1 MDTKKPRMKKEQQQ
15 YLLNF
20 LMRNPETVNGNCQL
34 PATKRLWTKLTEALN
49 GMGGVRKTQKDWLET
64 YKLLARRAKAKMRT
78 QRASMQ
84 RTGGGP
90 PADICLTELEKK
102 TINIEG
108 TSTIYGL
115 PGVMEAG
122 IIIVPGTPQPIV
134 DVPDPHVKQNIVM
147 VLDDTQLPKP
157 KQTLILDAVTVDIH
171 SDTEEEPLKEAAI
184 VDALTPTASHDEA
197 TVVTSMATDA
207 SSIPTASRVGRIA
220 VDALMMPAANR
231 DLATISCSREHTVAS
246 TPEQRLEDGVVRNT
260 PRLERRN
267 ARRATPRTLVPP
279 ADSATLQE
287 DAMIA
292 ALREGAQA
300 QMALANAQTEA
311 ARYLGDCI
319 MRAATMFVEAINKNK

>member
-1 MDTKKPRMKKEQQQ
+1 ME
-15 YLLNF
+15 
-20 LMRNPETVNGNCQL
+20 
-34 PATKRLWTKLTEALN
+34 W
-49 GMGGVRKTQKDWLET
+49 ET
-64 YKLLARRAKAKMRT
+64 YKLLARRAKAKMRK
-78 QRASMQ
+78 QRACMQ

-115 PGVMEAG
+115 PGAVEAG

-157 KQTLILDAVTVDIH
+157 KQTLILDAVTVVN
-171 SDTEEEPLKEAAI
+171 TEEEPPKEAAM
-184 VDALTPTASHDEA
+184 VDTLTPTASHDGA

-231 DLATISCSREHTVAS
+231 DLATISCSREHIVAS
-246 TPEQRLEDGVVRNT
+246 TPEQNGDGEVRNT
-260 PRLERRN
+260 LRL
-267 ARRATPRTLVPP
+267 
-279 ADSATLQE
+279 
-287 DAMIA
+287 
-292 ALREGAQA
+292 
-300 QMALANAQTEA
+300 
-311 ARYLGDCI
+311 
-319 MRAATMFVEAINKNK
+319 

>member
-1 MDTKKPRMKKEQQQ
+1 
-15 YLLNF
+15 
-20 LMRNPETVNGNCQL
+20 
-34 PATKRLWTKLTEALN
+34 
-49 GMGGVRKTQKDWLET
+49 
-64 YKLLARRAKAKMRT
+64 MRT
-78 QRASMQ
+78 QCVSMQ

-115 PGVMEAG
+115 PGAVEAG

-134 DVPDPHVKQNIVM
+134 DVPDPYVKQNIVM

-171 SDTEEEPLKEAAI
+171 SDTEEEPPKEAAM

-220 VDALMMPAANR
+220 VDALMPAANR

-292 ALREGAQA
+292 ALREGTQA

>member
-34 PATKRLWTKLTEALN
+34 PATKRLWTELTEALN

-115 PGVMEAG
+115 PGAVEA
-122 IIIVPGTPQPIV
+122 
-134 DVPDPHVKQNIVM
+134 
-147 VLDDTQLPKP
+147 
-157 KQTLILDAVTVDIH
+157 
-171 SDTEEEPLKEAAI
+171 
-184 VDALTPTASHDEA
+184 
-197 TVVTSMATDA
+197 
-207 SSIPTASRVGRIA
+207 
-220 VDALMMPAANR
+220 
-231 DLATISCSREHTVAS
+231 
-246 TPEQRLEDGVVRNT
+246 RLEDGVVRNT

-279 ADSATLQE
+279 ADSATPQE

>member
-20 LMRNPETVNGNCQL
+20 LMRNHETVNGNSQL
-34 PATKRLWTKLTEALN
+34 PATKRLWTELTEALN

-90 PADICLTELEKK
+90 PAYICLTELEKK

-115 PGVMEAG
+115 PGAVEAG
-122 IIIVPGTPQPIV
+122 IIIVTGTPQPIV

-171 SDTEEEPLKEAAI
+171 SDTEEELPKEAAM
-184 VDALTPTASHDEA
+184 VDALTPTASHDGA
-197 TVVTSMATDA
+197 TVVTSMVTDA
-207 SSIPTASRVGRIA
+207 SSIPTASRVGRR
-220 VDALMMPAANR
+220 VD
-231 DLATISCSREHTVAS
+231 DAS
-246 TPEQRLEDGVVRNT
+246 G
-260 PRLERRN
+260 
-267 ARRATPRTLVPP
+267 
-279 ADSATLQE
+279 
-287 DAMIA
+287 
-292 ALREGAQA
+292 
-300 QMALANAQTEA
+300 
-311 ARYLGDCI
+311 
-319 MRAATMFVEAINKNK
+319 K

>member
-34 PATKRLWTKLTEALN
+34 PATKRLWTELTEALN

-102 TINIEG
+102 NNKYRGDINYIWIAWSCG
-108 TSTIYGL
+108 SWI
-115 PGVMEAG
+115 
-122 IIIVPGTPQPIV
+122 PQPIV
-134 DVPDPHVKQNIVM
+134 DVPDPNVKQNIVM
-147 VLDDTQLPKP
+147 VLDNTQLPKP

-171 SDTEEEPLKEAAI
+171 SDTEEEPPKEAAM
-184 VDALTPTASHDEA
+184 VDVLTPTASHDGA

-220 VDALMMPAANR
+220 VDALM
-231 DLATISCSREHTVAS
+231 IVS
-246 TPEQRLEDGVVRNT
+246 
-260 PRLERRN
+260 
-267 ARRATPRTLVPP
+267 
-279 ADSATLQE
+279 
-287 DAMIA
+287 
-292 ALREGAQA
+292 
-300 QMALANAQTEA
+300 
-311 ARYLGDCI
+311 
-319 MRAATMFVEAINKNK
+319 

>member
-34 PATKRLWTKLTEALN
+34 PATKRLWTELTEALN
-49 GMGGVRKTQKDWLET
+49 GMGGDRKTQKDWLET

-78 QRASMQ
+78 QCASMQ
-84 RTGGGP
+84 STGGGH
-90 PADICLTELEKK
+90 PADNCLTELEKK

-115 PGVMEAG
+115 PGAVEAG

-134 DVPDPHVKQNIVM
+134 DVPDPYVKQNIVM
-147 VLDDTQLPKP
+147 
-157 KQTLILDAVTVDIH
+157 DIH
-171 SDTEEEPLKEAAI
+171 SDTEEEPPKEAAM
-184 VDALTPTASHDEA
+184 VDALT
-197 TVVTSMATDA
+197 
-207 SSIPTASRVGRIA
+207 RRN
-220 VDALMMPAANR
+220 LM
-231 DLATISCSREHTVAS
+231 
-246 TPEQRLEDGVVRNT
+246 
-260 PRLERRN
+260 RRN
-267 ARRATPRTLVPP
+267 AHRATPRTLVPP
-279 ADSATLQE
+279 ADSATPQE
-287 DAMIA
+287 DAMIV

-300 QMALANAQTEA
+300 QVALANAQTEA

>member
-34 PATKRLWTKLTEALN
+34 PATKSLWTELTEALN

-115 PGVMEAG
+115 PGAVEAG

-134 DVPDPHVKQNIVM
+134 DIPDPYVKQNIVM
-147 VLDDTQLPKP
+147 IEIIHFNATFPGSTHDAAVWQGSSLSQLLETNYVNGVSAGEWLLGDSGYAQLPWLMTP
-157 KQTLILDAVTVDIH
+157 YADA
-171 SDTEEEPLKEAAI
+171 
-184 VDALTPTASHDEA
+184 DE
-197 TVVTSMATDA
+197 
-207 SSIPTASRVGRIA
+207 
-220 VDALMMPAANR
+220 N
-231 DLATISCSREHTVAS
+231 
-246 TPEQRLEDGVVRNT
+246 TPE
-260 PRLERRN
+260 
-267 ARRATPRTLVPP
+267 AR
-279 ADSATLQE
+279 
-287 DAMIA
+287 
-292 ALREGAQA
+292 
-300 QMALANAQTEA
+300 
-311 ARYLGDCI
+311 
-319 MRAATMFVEAINKNK
+319 